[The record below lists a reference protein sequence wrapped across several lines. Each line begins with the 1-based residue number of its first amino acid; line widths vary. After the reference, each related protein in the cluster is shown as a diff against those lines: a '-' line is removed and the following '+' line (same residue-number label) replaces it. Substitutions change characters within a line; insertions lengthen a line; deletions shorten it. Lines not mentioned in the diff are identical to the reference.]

1 MLYVAVSSVS
11 LQVQPEPRSLQR
23 CSLAVALPAQ
33 KMRVIERMIRRRS
46 EFRLIFTCVSL
57 VHPAE
62 APRSVIGQPKA
73 AGALLG
79 RQDNRTSLLRFT

>member
-1 MLYVAVSSVS
+1 M
-11 LQVQPEPRSLQR
+11 
-23 CSLAVALPAQ
+23 ALPAQ
-33 KMRVIERMIRRRS
+33 KMTVIATMIRRRS

-62 APRSVIGQPKA
+62 APRSPIDQPKA

-79 RQDNRTSLLRFT
+79 RQDNRTSSQGFT